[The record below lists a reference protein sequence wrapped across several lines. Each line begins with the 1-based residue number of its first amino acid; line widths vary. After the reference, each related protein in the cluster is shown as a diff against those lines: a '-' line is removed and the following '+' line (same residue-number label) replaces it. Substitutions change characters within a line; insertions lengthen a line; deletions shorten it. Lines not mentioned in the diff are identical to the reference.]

1 MVAKKPEE
9 EKREQQRMQDI
20 LVLLQHLAE
29 NEETTIALIIEC
41 LLDVGAVNFI
51 NREVQNESLNQF
63 TKAIASM
70 SKPIAKRYG
79 LYRFKKDCPQ
89 IIVNW
94 LQRKVAFPP
103 PEETPAVEAEVEN
116 QPDILKAVE
125 VAEAQA
131 KSPQAVTTNS
141 QSSETSSLSEGNKMQ
156 PKMAASGVEN
166 ADAGGASS
174 AKPPQQPLKPADP
187 LITSPSEKATLNQ
200 QPIELST
207 LSSVAGDWADQRV
220 ESAEIMAGL
229 NGSGVAQLPSL
240 TDVVAQP
247 IQTDTAQSIQEGFQ
261 SPMPATVISQPA
273 IDDVSN
279 PQGPTNRKTHQV
291 RQLQTQVKVLT
302 GSLVGTVLL
311 SGAVMWH
318 LHTTQQNASQLQRS
332 TPSSIAPLAQPM
344 E

>member
-9 EKREQQRMQDI
+9 AKREQQRMQDI

-29 NEETTIALIIEC
+29 NEETTITLIIEC

-51 NREVQNESLNQF
+51 NRKVQNESLNQF

-79 LYRFKKDCPQ
+79 LYWFKKNCPEL
-89 IIVNW
+89 IVNW
-94 LQRKVAFPP
+94 LQRKVAFPAL
-103 PEETPAVEAEVEN
+103 EKTPAVEAEVEN
-116 QPDILKAVE
+116 QPDIIKAVE

-131 KSPQAVTTNS
+131 ESPQVVATKFV
-141 QSSETSSLSEGNKMQ
+141 ETASPFEEGKMQ
-156 PKMAASGVEN
+156 PTMATSGVEDS
-166 ADAGGASS
+166 DAVEGALA
-174 AKPPQQPLKPADP
+174 AKPSQQPLKPPDP
-187 LITSPSEKATLNQ
+187 LITSESEKEASNQ
-200 QPIELST
+200 QPIELSS
-207 LSSVAGDWADQRV
+207 LPSVAGDWADQGVV
-220 ESAEIMAGL
+220 ESPEIVAGL

-240 TDVVAQP
+240 TNVVAQP
-247 IQTDTAQSIQEGFQ
+247 TQTDIAQGFQ

-279 PQGPTNRKTHQV
+279 PQGPLNRKNHQV

-332 TPSSIAPLAQPM
+332 TPSSIAPLAQPV